1 MTAIAKKVRT
11 FKGTQISEP
20 GLYIAS
26 EADYH
31 ADRLCPTPSLS
42 RSIGQKLLDES
53 ARHAWTAHPRLNP
66 EEKPEE
72 KPEKRAEIG
81 SAAHALLLSQPTE
94 IRVLEFPSYQSLK
107 SKIEREDAH
116 NEGAIP
122 LLEKDHDVLI
132 DMMAVA
138 KRELSIH
145 NEPVIRALVTG
156 EAIGDYYNEITA
168 CWQDVVGGHW
178 CRARIDRLVIEPK
191 RMTVI
196 DYKTTEMSAA
206 PDAVQKAIYNNDYE
220 LQEGFYR
227 RGLRHIFPE
236 IDRHEMALDF
246 LFVVQEQKPPHEI
259 TVARLDVPG
268 RQIGEKKASAAI
280 RLWDHHITTN
290 EWPGYPSQTKTAE
303 MPAWTETRWLAREI
317 EDERLQN
324 LPFDPL
330 NPFEE
335 VPYRPK
341 PIMLPC

>member
-1 MTAIAKKVRT
+1 MADIFT
-11 FKGTQISEP
+11 FDGKPISKP
-20 GLYIAS
+20 GLYISS

-53 ARHAWTAHPRLNP
+53 ARHAWAAHPRLNTAP
-66 EEKPEE
+66 KTED

-81 SAAHALLLSQPTE
+81 SAAHALLLSQPT
-94 IRVLEFPSYQSLK
+94 
-107 SKIEREDAH
+107 KIEMIDAPTYQT
-116 NEGAIP
+116 NEAKRRRIEAHKTGAIP
-122 LLEKDHDVLI
+122 LLKEDYELLM
-132 DMMAVA
+132 DMMNVA
-138 KRELSIH
+138 KRELSVH
-145 NEPVIRALVTG
+145 EESVVRALVTG
-156 EAIGDYYNEITA
+156 EQIGEYYNEITA

-191 RMTVI
+191 RITVI

-206 PDAVQKAIYNNDYE
+206 PDSVQKAIYNNDYE
-220 LQEGFYR
+220 LQDGFYR
-227 RGLRHIFPE
+227 RGIRQLFPE
-236 IDRHEMALDF
+236 IDRHEIALDF
-246 LFVVQEQKPPHEI
+246 LFVVQEQKAPHEI
-259 TVARLDVPG
+259 TVARLDIPG

-324 LPFDPL
+324 LPFDPM

-341 PIMLPC
+341 PIALPC

>member
-1 MTAIAKKVRT
+1 MTNVLT
-11 FKGTQISEP
+11 FEGNPISKP
-20 GLYIAS
+20 GLYISS

-53 ARHAWTAHPRLNP
+53 ARHAWTAHPRLNTAP
-66 EEKPEE
+66 KTEE

-81 SAAHALLLSQPTE
+81 SAAHALLLSQPT
-94 IRVLEFPSYQSLK
+94 
-107 SKIEREDAH
+107 KIEMIDAPTYQT
-116 NEGAIP
+116 NEAKRRRIEAHKTGAIP
-122 LLEKDHDVLI
+122 LLKEDYELLM
-132 DMMAVA
+132 DMMNVA
-138 KRELSIH
+138 KRELSVH
-145 NEPVIRALVTG
+145 EESVVRALVTG
-156 EAIGDYYNEITA
+156 EQIGEYYNEITA
-168 CWQDVVGGHW
+168 CWQDAVGGHW

-191 RMTVI
+191 RITVI

-206 PDAVQKAIYNNDYE
+206 PDTVQKAIYNNDYE
-220 LQEGFYR
+220 LQDGFYR
-227 RGLRHIFPE
+227 RGIRQLFPE
-236 IDRHEMALDF
+236 IDRHEIELDF
-246 LFVVQEQKPPHEI
+246 LFVVQEQKAPHEI

-341 PIMLPC
+341 PIVLPC

>member
-1 MTAIAKKVRT
+1 MADILT
-11 FKGTQISEP
+11 FDGKPISKP
-20 GLYIAS
+20 GLYISS

-53 ARHAWTAHPRLNP
+53 ARHAWTSHPRLNTAP
-66 EEKPEE
+66 KTDD

-81 SAAHALLLSQPTE
+81 SAAHARLLNQPTE
-94 IRVLEFPSYQSLK
+94 IVEVKAKAYQSDAAK
-107 SKIEREDAH
+107 SDRTNAH
-116 NEGAIP
+116 EAGAIP
-122 LLEKDHDVLI
+122 LLTKDVSLLDN
-132 DMMAVA
+132 MMSVA

-145 NEPVIRALVTG
+145 EEAVIRALVNG
-156 EAIGDYYNEITA
+156 EKVGEYYNEITA

-191 RMTVI
+191 RITVI

-206 PDAVQKAIYNNDYE
+206 PDSVQKAIYNNDYE
-220 LQEGFYR
+220 LQDGFYR
-227 RGLRHIFPE
+227 RGIRQLFPE
-236 IDRHEMALDF
+236 IDRHEIALDF

-280 RLWDHHITTN
+280 RLWDHHVTTN

-324 LPFDPL
+324 LPFDPM

-341 PIMLPC
+341 PIALPC